1 MGSVQE
7 STAAASCQCTQHSE
21 PLTALRRPGH
31 RCAHTEH
38 RVLLVSGEEAL
49 QENEGRPPVDDA
61 SIPGR
66 VHVARASWEECL
78 NCTCQSVQRYRSEV
92 PPVDIHLPNPPVPL
106 FFSNQLF
113 STTTTNGTPL
123 VPLPLLPDGL
133 LMVEKL
139 VHCSL

>member
-1 MGSVQE
+1 MYCPQSLGPDSAAHHPATCADWLSDPQRLVGSVQK
-7 STAAASCQCTQHSE
+7 STAAAACQCTQHSE

-66 VHVARASWEECL
+66 VHVARASWEKCP
-78 NCTCQSVQRYRSEV
+78 NCTCQSVQRYCSEV
-92 PPVDIHLPNPPVPL
+92 PPVDIHLPNPPVPPPL
-106 FFSNQLF
+106 LSFFSN
-113 STTTTNGTPL
+113 
-123 VPLPLLPDGL
+123 
-133 LMVEKL
+133 
-139 VHCSL
+139 